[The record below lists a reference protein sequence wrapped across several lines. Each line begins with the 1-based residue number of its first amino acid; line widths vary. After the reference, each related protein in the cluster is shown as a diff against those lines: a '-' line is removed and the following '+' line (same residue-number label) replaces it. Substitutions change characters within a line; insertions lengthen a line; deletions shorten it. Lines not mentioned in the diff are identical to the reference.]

1 MFFDEDDMLK
11 QALEKLEEAQLQI
24 LEQKK
29 ELNEGSKVDSDP
41 QAMERLEQKLD
52 MISKMQENANK
63 DGTKVDQ
70 MQNDLIQFMQ
80 GEQKKLLEQMAKMQR
95 EAEAKVLSRKSHE
108 VELLINVLYSTPRD
122 SW

>member
-1 MFFDEDDMLK
+1 MLK

-24 LEQKK
+24 LEQRK
-29 ELNEGSKVDSDP
+29 ELEEGGKVDSDP
-41 QAMERLEQKLD
+41 LERLEQKLD
-52 MISKMQENANK
+52 MISKMQENASK

-95 EAEAKVLSRKSHE
+95 EAEAKVLLKNYMMSH
-108 VELLINVLYSTPRD
+108 